1 MSNKMQDKLEANDLM
16 TWDYT
21 QTADTEETYDR
32 ELANKTQAVVEALL
46 KRGEYLRSRLD
57 NA

>member
-1 MSNKMQDKLEANDLM
+1 MSNKMNEKLEANDLM

-21 QTADTEETYDR
+21 NTADSEETYDR
-32 ELANKTQAVVEALL
+32 QLAAHTQQVVEALV

-57 NA
+57 Q